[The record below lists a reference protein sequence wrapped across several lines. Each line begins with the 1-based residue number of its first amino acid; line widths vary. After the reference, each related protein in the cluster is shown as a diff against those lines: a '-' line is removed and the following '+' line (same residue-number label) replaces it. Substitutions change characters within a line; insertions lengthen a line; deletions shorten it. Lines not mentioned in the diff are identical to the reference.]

1 MTTDRN
7 LITKQEAADIVGCS
21 LRTFES
27 YQSQSLIK
35 PADFTK
41 GKRGQLAMFDLSEV
55 EKLKRDLEQKRKDKA
70 AGIAQIDKAASGPL
84 RSIADSPEAKLI
96 TFTPEALREFTNQ
109 LITGVIESLPERLL
123 LSANNR
129 NGDNAA
135 NPDEFLSVKDAAI
148 RRGLSERFLR
158 KAGREGKLN
167 IYHLPSVRGNRV
179 SLREL
184 DAYIASLDLSQF
196 VKTYESKAK
205 AAKAHSD

>member
-1 MTTDRN
+1 MTADRN

-41 GKRGQLAMFDLSEV
+41 GKRGQLAMFDLAEV
-55 EKLKRDLEQKRKDKA
+55 EQLKRDLEQKRKDKA
-70 AGIAQIDKAASGPL
+70 AGIAQIDKTAKGPAHTV
-84 RSIADSPEAKLI
+84 ADSPEAALI
-96 TFTPEALREFTNQ
+96 TFTPEQLMEFTNR
-109 LITGVIESLPERLL
+109 VIESLSERLL
-123 LSANNR
+123 LPANNR

-135 NPDEFLSVKDAAI
+135 SPDEFLSVKDAAT

-167 IYHLPSVRGNRV
+167 IYHLPSVRGDRV

-196 VKTYESKAK
+196 LKTYEPKAK